1 VGEVVSEEGVGL
13 DLEEG
18 MGSKA
23 RVVEDTVDEVED
35 EEAMMGTTT
44 TTTVVEVEVVDEDS
58 VEKEGSGAVDLIG
71 VSLLPRPLSTRWDGT
86 MKEK

>member
-1 VGEVVSEEGVGL
+1 MVSEEEVAL

-18 MGSKA
+18 MASKA
-23 RVVEDTVDEVED
+23 RMVEDTADEVED

-44 TTTVVEVEVVDEDS
+44 TTTTTVVEVEVVDEDLAGR
-58 VEKEGSGAVDLIG
+58 EGSGAVDLIG
-71 VSLLPRPLSTRWDGT
+71 VSLLPRPLSTRWEVT